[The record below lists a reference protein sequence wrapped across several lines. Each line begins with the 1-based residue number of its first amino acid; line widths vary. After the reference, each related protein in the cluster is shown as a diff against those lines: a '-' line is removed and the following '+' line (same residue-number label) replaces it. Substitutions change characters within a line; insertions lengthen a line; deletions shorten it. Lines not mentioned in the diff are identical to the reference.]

1 MALYH
6 LTPKTASRA
15 SGQSALAK
23 AQYIQREDRYARVP
37 DRVVYTTSGNLPG
50 FAAGSASAYFEAADL
65 YERANGRLFKE
76 VEFALP
82 VELEPDEQREL
93 AVRFAGELL
102 AGEALPYT
110 LGIHEGKGR
119 NPHCHVLVSERVND
133 GIERPASQWF
143 RRFNAATPELGGA
156 RKSVALHPKQWLEGI
171 RERWATLVNLAL
183 ERAGFL
189 ERVDHRTL
197 AAQGIAR
204 VPQIH
209 LGPNVLRMEDRGI
222 DTDRGDQLLRIVE
235 GNREIARLGSTLREV
250 DAAIRAQIE
259 IDGPAVSSGQRS
271 SPGD

>member
-1 MALYH
+1 M
-6 LTPKTASRA
+6 
-15 SGQSALAK
+15 
-23 AQYIQREDRYARVP
+23 
-37 DRVVYTTSGNLPG
+37 YTTSGNLPG

-82 VELEPDEQREL
+82 VELEPDEQHEL
-93 AVRFAGELL
+93 ALRFAGELL

-110 LGIHEGKGR
+110 LAIHEGRGR

-143 RRFNAATPELGGA
+143 RRFNAAAPERGGA
-156 RKSVALHPKQWLEGI
+156 RKSVALHPKEWLEGI
-171 RERWATLVNLAL
+171 REKWANLVNLAL

-204 VPQIH
+204 VLQIH

-222 DTDRGDQLLRIVE
+222 DIDRGDQLLRIVE
-235 GNREIARLGSTLREV
+235 WNREIARLGSTLREI
-250 DAAIRAQIE
+250 DATIRAQIE
-259 IDGPAVSSGQRS
+259 IDGPSVFIDASAVTSICQRASSSHADRS
-271 SPGD
+271 GRGRDGVATITLRYL